1 LQAKRTPS
9 PARTR
14 HRIIHSYDSIADDM
28 IWSMVMKCLPVLKVE
43 IRNLLK

>member
-1 LQAKRTPS
+1 MQAKRTPS

-28 IWSMVMKCLPVLKVE
+28 IWSIMIKSLPVLKAE
-43 IRNLLK
+43 FKNLLK